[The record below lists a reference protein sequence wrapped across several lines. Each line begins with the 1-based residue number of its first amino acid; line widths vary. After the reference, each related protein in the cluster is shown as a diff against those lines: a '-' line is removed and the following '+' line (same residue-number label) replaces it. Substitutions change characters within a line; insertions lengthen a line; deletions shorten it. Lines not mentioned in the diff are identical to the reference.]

1 MALTTP
7 NTQLAEAAGLARVVT
22 AASDRL
28 VWRWLGTSRFHDTR
42 ELTRRALTVQAVP
55 DPGTLVAAG
64 RAAQAVGD
72 LGQALDYYNQALP
85 IQRQVGDRAGEAA
98 TLTNIGAV
106 HRARGELDVA
116 LDYYNQALPIR
127 RQVGDRAGEAVTRYN
142 IAMIQR
148 DLGNLAEAVAQ
159 LEQTVELDRQ
169 IQHPDLAADTQ
180 MLHQI
185 RQELSFSEAD
195 ERLQN

>member
-1 MALTTP
+1 MSFPKLNPILGVCVKLYEVTSEVEVLEVFR
-7 NTQLAEAAGLARVVT
+7 LAEAAGLARVVT

-42 ELTRRALTVQAVP
+42 ELTRRALAVQAVP

-85 IQRQVGDRAGEAA
+85 IQ
-98 TLTNIGAV
+98 
-106 HRARGELDVA
+106 
-116 LDYYNQALPIR
+116 

-185 RQELSFSEAD
+185 RQELSHSD
-195 ERLQN
+195 ERRDS